1 MVCFFNILTFTLPIL
16 SLTVCIIRMN
26 RRKADFKFLYK
37 YLEDDL

>member
-1 MVCFFNILTFTLPIL
+1 MFFVNADQY
-16 SLTVCIIRMN
+16 RMN

>member
-1 MVCFFNILTFTLPIL
+1 MVGQNVRSSVTEPSTDQN
-16 SLTVCIIRMN
+16 RMN

>member
-1 MVCFFNILTFTLPIL
+1 MVSDGQIAANRCLLTQN
-16 SLTVCIIRMN
+16 RMN

>member
-1 MVCFFNILTFTLPIL
+1 MSSDKKKLTMLRL
-16 SLTVCIIRMN
+16 ELTRLYRMN